1 MAVSQREPAQQS
13 RTVDEQLEA
22 ISRGAGAV
30 QDKEYTVSGYALV
43 VTLRIDAAHWPAIW
57 YSWLSLKGHLQSYHY
72 VWSTSHYVR
81 RAGDE
86 VLSTMIVVFENAA
99 AVAAWL
105 RDGYSTDQMLREMGV
120 PEEDF
125 EVHLM
130 RDFS

>member
-1 MAVSQREPAQQS
+1 MAAPSGATQTRS
-13 RTVDEQLEA
+13 IDEQLA
-22 ISRGAGAV
+22 AVTAGAGV
-30 QDKEYTVSGYALV
+30 SQVKEYTVSGYALV
-43 VTLRIDAAHWPAIW
+43 VTVRVDAADWANIW
-57 YSWLSLKGHLQSYHY
+57 YSWLSLKGHLQSFHY
-72 VWSTSHYVR
+72 VQSTSHYVR
-81 RAGDE
+81 RTDDE
-86 VLSTMIVVFENAA
+86 VLSTMIVVFENSA